1 MVGWLLKTA
10 IGLGLCAREPAVYGI
25 LRNSLK
31 ALLHHAFFQAI
42 SGPRSFPP
50 VLREK
55 ALRFQVRI
63 RAMPFIGGQPL
74 PRRLLT
80 CPALTAHGLGSP
92 RSDECLKTTVD
103 RWVP

>member
-1 MVGWLLKTA
+1 MVYKRKCRGDCHGRFYQKQLF
-10 IGLGLCAREPAVYGI
+10 
-25 LRNSLK
+25 
-31 ALLHHAFFQAI
+31 ALACQTI

-63 RAMPFIGGQPL
+63 RAMPFVGGQPL

-80 CPALTAHGLGSP
+80 CPALTAYGLGGP
-92 RSDECLKTTVD
+92 RSDECLKTYVD